1 MKINKIVSSFQRLS
15 MINNKSKYK
24 ASVNNQNEEIKAQW
38 LKLSH
43 EASELLEEYKI
54 ADTSDENSI
63 VQLYNKE
70 WELYLKMKELIN
82 KRFGK

>member
-1 MKINKIVSSFQRLS
+1 MKVNKIVSSFQRLN
-15 MINNKSKYK
+15 MVKNKSKYK
-24 ASVNNQNEEIKAQW
+24 ASVNNKNEEIKEKW
-38 LKLSH
+38 LKLSY

-54 ADTSDENSI
+54 ADSSNENSI